1 MTNVRAWADENGGDG
16 WGDNLHSYNVIDWI
30 LPYLCEQTKC

>member
-16 WGDNLHSYNVIDWI
+16 WGDNLHSYNVID
-30 LPYLCEQTKC
+30 